1 MSRPSLLSTA
11 FCATFLAACAA
22 TAPAFAQSTASFVV
36 VHGIPGRAVGATVD
50 PALPVDVLVGGKYCL
65 LQGFTYGNIAG
76 PFDVPAGT
84 YSVAVSLANP
94 LAPCSNSAVIS
105 GSVTLTSGEF
115 GAIVAAVSTSGA
127 PTAEV
132 YPIDVSAI
140 PTGMQRFIVAHA
152 ADAPAVKVT
161 LTSLGPNGSSSSFNL
176 NPGASNEATVDR
188 HPKWRLEASAGS
200 TKLGPMEVGVGTQ
213 GLVLTFAV
221 GVAADGSATLISK
234 VIPSVF

>member
-1 MSRPSLLSTA
+1 MFRLCVTGTA
-11 FCATFLAACAA
+11 MCAA
-22 TAPAFAQSTASFVV
+22 MLAMSPAARAQSAPASFVV
-36 VHGIPGRAVGATVD
+36 VHGIPGRAVGPSID

-84 YSVAVSLANP
+84 YTVAVSLANP

-115 GAIVAAVSTSGA
+115 GAVVAAVSTSGA

-132 YPIDVSAI
+132 FPIDVTAI
-140 PTGMQRFIVAHA
+140 PTGQQRFIVAHA
-152 ADAPAVKVT
+152 ADAPAVAVT
-161 LTSLGPNGSSSSFNL
+161 LKALGKSGSTSTFTLQ
-176 NPGASNEATVDR
+176 PGAENEATVNR
-188 HPKWRLEASAGS
+188 HPRWQLEAAAGS
-200 TKLGPMEVGVGTQ
+200 TKLGPVDVDVGTQ
-213 GLVLTFAV
+213 GLVLAVAV
-221 GVAADGSATLISK
+221 GVAADGSATLLTK